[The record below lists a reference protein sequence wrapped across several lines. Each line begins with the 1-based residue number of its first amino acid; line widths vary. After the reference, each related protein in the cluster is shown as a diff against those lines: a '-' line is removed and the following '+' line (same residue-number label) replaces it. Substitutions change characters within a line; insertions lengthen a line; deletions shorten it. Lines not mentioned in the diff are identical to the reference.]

1 MPLCNS
7 CIKIK
12 TTSSSIKGTDL
23 EDEDCINNNLD
34 WNREAETNANHG
46 EGKKLLWHDT
56 ECQLLKKNSV
66 RVSLE
71 GKDEKEA
78 SKVIPTGEKKSL
90 MYYY

>member
-7 CIKIK
+7 CINIK
-12 TTSSSIKGTDL
+12 TKSSSIKGTNLD
-23 EDEDCINNNLD
+23 DEDCINNNLD
-34 WNREAETNANHG
+34 WNRDAKTKANPG

-78 SKVIPTGEKKSL
+78 SKVIPGQTKSSL
-90 MYYY
+90 MHYY

>member
-12 TTSSSIKGTDL
+12 TISSSIKGTNLD
-23 EDEDCINNNLD
+23 DEDCINNNLD
-34 WNREAETNANHG
+34 WNRDMETKANPG

-78 SKVIPTGEKKSL
+78 SKVIPGQTKSSL
-90 MYYY
+90 MHYY